1 MSYDQRPVSDLLRG
15 PLLHTPQGWIV
26 LASAFVCLVLALL
39 YWGGVLDLPRAKTL
53 DMVLTCCIFWPFITF
68 LQFLK
73 YNAPDFSPSW
83 GNALLAA
90 ILAFA
95 PIAYVLVYG

>member
-1 MSYDQRPVSDLLRG
+1 M
-15 PLLHTPQGWIV
+15 
-26 LASAFVCLVLALL
+26 LASAFGCLVLALL
-39 YWGGVLDLPRAKTL
+39 YWNGVLDLPRAKTL
-53 DMVLTCCIFWPFITF
+53 DMVLTFCILWPSVTF
-68 LQFLK
+68 LQFVRG
-73 YNAPDFSPSW
+73 NAPEFSPSW